1 MIEQPKSSEQLN
13 TEISYLR
20 KQNQALSAELAFH
33 KKVFRQV
40 HEALGSANE
49 LSGAIKGNQA
59 VKQLAEENERLKSEL
74 KFARLSDREKEVMK
88 CIVQGYTS
96 KEIATRLSI
105 SKLTVD
111 THRKHIQQKLGVENM
126 AQLMSIAMQVDF
138 D

>member
-40 HEALGSANE
+40 HEALGAANE

>member
-40 HEALGSANE
+40 HEALGAANE

-59 VKQLAEENERLKSEL
+59 VKQLAEENERLKREL

>member
-40 HEALGSANE
+40 HEALGAANE

-126 AQLMSIAMQVDF
+126 AQLMSIARQVDF